1 MTEQQFP
8 ALAQFCS
15 AYFHQDWDLEA
26 PDALGIIRNYLKDES
41 ISQVQQTIKEI
52 EQLLS
57 LNLETEKLKNFLESD
72 LKCYYNPRVY
82 NISHSDW
89 LLWVQI
95 SLKQGVFTR
104 IPLLA

>member
-41 ISQVQQTIKEI
+41 ISQVQQSRNRKIK
-52 EQLLS
+52 
-57 LNLETEKLKNFLESD
+57 KF
-72 LKCYYNPRVY
+72 PRVRLKM
-82 NISHSDW
+82 
-89 LLWVQI
+89 LLQ
-95 SLKQGVFTR
+95 S
-104 IPLLA
+104 